1 MIATGISI
9 SIAFSIPGFFG
20 VLLALVLS
28 QLQMYFD
35 CVDGEIA
42 RWREKFSPAGIFLDK
57 VGHYFAEALIPI
69 AIGFRLQE
77 SQDDYLYP
85 FLGSLL
91 AVLIVINK
99 GLNDAVHVA
108 RAFSGLPKLADKKSA
123 IEKKAIARIRSIVGA
138 IGIHRAYHSVEMTLL
153 FSISFFVDLLQEAF
167 LLLVLASPLVTLG
180 HIISI
185 LASNRLK
192 KSE

>member
-1 MIATGISI
+1 LAGEVLARGNLPRQGWALLRRSADSNRNRIS
-9 SIAFSIPGFFG
+9 PP
-20 VLLALVLS
+20 
-28 QLQMYFD
+28 D
-35 CVDGEIA
+35 
-42 RWREKFSPAGIFLDK
+42 SP
-57 VGHYFAEALIPI
+57 
-69 AIGFRLQE
+69 
-77 SQDDYLYP
+77 DDYLYP

-108 RAFSGLPKLADKKSA
+108 RAFSGLPKLADKKSD

-153 FSISFFVDLLQEAF
+153 FSIAYFVDLLQEAF
-167 LLLVLASPLVTLG
+167 LLLVIASPLVTLG